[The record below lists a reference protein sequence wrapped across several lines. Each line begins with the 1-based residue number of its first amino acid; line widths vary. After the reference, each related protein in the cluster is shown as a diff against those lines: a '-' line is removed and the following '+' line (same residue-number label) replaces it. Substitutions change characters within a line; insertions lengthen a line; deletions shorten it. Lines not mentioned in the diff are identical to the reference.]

1 MRDMTHKR
9 RDRKQNATYLLFLL
23 PGLIYLLIN
32 NYIPMFG
39 IFIAFKNIDYVKGIF
54 KSDWIGLQNFRFL
67 FKTKD
72 ALIMTRNTL
81 LYNLFFIVVG
91 TVFAIF
97 VAILLCELGEK
108 LSARIFQSSL
118 ILPYLLSW
126 VIISYI
132 VFAFLSSDTGY
143 INKAV
148 LEPMGRDSINWY
160 GEPFYWIFILIL
172 VFLWKSAGYQS
183 IVYMA
188 NIAGIDSSIK
198 EAARI
203 DGAGRLQEIRYV
215 VLPLL
220 KPTVIIMTLM
230 AVGRI
235 FYSDFGLFFQV
246 PMDSGSLYPVTQTID
261 TYVYRGL
268 MKLND
273 IGMASAAGLYQS
285 VVGFILVLL
294 SNLAVRKLDPDN
306 ALF

>member
-1 MRDMTHKR
+1 MTSSVQRK
-9 RDRKQNATYLLFLL
+9 RDRKKNLTYMLFLL
-23 PGLIYLLIN
+23 PGLVYLVIN
-32 NYIPMFG
+32 NYVPMMG
-39 IFIAFKNIDYVKGIF
+39 VFIAFKNIDYVKGIF
-54 KSDWIGLQNFRFL
+54 KSDWIGLENFRFL
-67 FKTKD
+67 FRTKD
-72 ALIMTRNTL
+72 ALVMTRNTL
-81 LYNLFFIVVG
+81 LYNLVFIIAG
-91 TVFAIF
+91 TIFAVF

-108 LSARIFQSSL
+108 LSARLFQSAL

-148 LEPMGRDSINWY
+148 LEPAGKGFVNWY
-160 GEPFYWIFILIL
+160 GEPFYWIFILIF
-172 VFLWKSAGYQS
+172 VFLWKSTGYQS

-203 DGAGRLQEIRYV
+203 DGANKLQEIRYV

-220 KPTVIIMTLM
+220 RPTVVIMTLL
-230 AVGRI
+230 AIGRI

-246 PMDSGSLYPVTQTID
+246 PMDSGALYPATQTVD

-294 SNLAVRKLDPDN
+294 SNLAVKKADPDN

>member
-1 MRDMTHKR
+1 MTSSVQRK
-9 RDRKQNATYLLFLL
+9 RDRKKNLTYMLFLL
-23 PGLIYLLIN
+23 PGLVYLVIN
-32 NYIPMFG
+32 NYVPMMG

-54 KSDWIGLQNFRFL
+54 KSDWIGLENFRFL
-67 FKTKD
+67 FRTKD
-72 ALIMTRNTL
+72 ALVMTRNTL
-81 LYNLFFIVVG
+81 LYNLVFIIAG
-91 TVFAIF
+91 TIFAVF

-108 LSARIFQSSL
+108 LSARLFQSAL

-148 LEPMGRDSINWY
+148 LEPAGKGFVNWY
-160 GEPFYWIFILIL
+160 GEPFYWIFILIF
-172 VFLWKSAGYQS
+172 VFLWKSTGYQS

-203 DGAGRLQEIRYV
+203 DGANKLQEIRYV

-220 KPTVIIMTLM
+220 RPTVVIMTLM
-230 AVGRI
+230 AIGRI

-246 PMDSGSLYPVTQTID
+246 PMDSGALYPATQTVD

-294 SNLAVRKLDPDN
+294 SNLAVKKADPDN

>member
-1 MRDMTHKR
+1 MTSSVQKKR
-9 RDRKQNATYLLFLL
+9 ARKKNITYMLFLL
-23 PGLIYLLIN
+23 PGLVYLVIN
-32 NYIPMFG
+32 NYIPMMG
-39 IFIAFKNIDYVKGIF
+39 VFIAFKNIDYAKGIF

-67 FKTKD
+67 FKTRD

-81 LYNLFFIVVG
+81 LYNLVFIVAG

-108 LSARIFQSSL
+108 LSARIFQSAL

-132 VFAFLSSDTGY
+132 VFDFLSSDTGY
-143 INKAV
+143 LNKAV
-148 LEPMGRDSINWY
+148 LEPAGKSFVNWY
-160 GEPFYWIFILIL
+160 GEPFYWIFILIF
-172 VFLWKSAGYQS
+172 VFLWKSTGYQS

-203 DGAGRLQEIRYV
+203 DGANKLQEIRYV

-220 KPTVIIMTLM
+220 KPTVVVMTLM
-230 AVGRI
+230 AIGRI

-246 PMDSGSLYPVTQTID
+246 PMDSGALYPVTQTVD

-285 VVGFILVLL
+285 VVGFVLVLL
-294 SNLAVRKLDPDN
+294 SNLAVKRADPDN

>member
-1 MRDMTHKR
+1 MASTIQKKKN
-9 RDRKQNATYLLFLL
+9 RKKNLMYLLFLL
-23 PGLIYLLIN
+23 PGLLYLLIN

-39 IFIAFKNIDYVKGIF
+39 VFIVFKNIDYVKGIF

-81 LYNLFFIVVG
+81 LYNVAFIVLG
-91 TVFAIF
+91 TIFAIF
-97 VAILLCELGEK
+97 IAILLCELGER
-108 LSARIFQSSL
+108 LSARLFQSAL

-132 VFAFLSSDTGY
+132 VFAFLSSDNGY
-143 INKAV
+143 INKAI
-148 LEPMGRDSINWY
+148 LEAAGKDGINWY
-160 GEPFYWIFILIL
+160 GTPFNWVFILIL
-172 VFLWKSAGYQS
+172 VYLWKSMGYQS
-183 IVYMA
+183 IVYMS

-203 DGAGRLQEIRYV
+203 DGANKLQEIRYII
-215 VLPLL
+215 LPLL
-220 KPTVIIMTLM
+220 KPTVIIMVLM
-230 AVGRI
+230 AIGRI

-246 PMDSGSLYPVTQTID
+246 PMDSGALYPATQTVD

-294 SNLAVRKLDPDN
+294 SNLAVRRIYPDN

>member
-1 MRDMTHKR
+1 MTSSVQRK
-9 RDRKQNATYLLFLL
+9 RDRKKNLTYMLFLL
-23 PGLIYLLIN
+23 PGLVYLVIN
-32 NYIPMFG
+32 NYVPMMG
-39 IFIAFKNIDYVKGIF
+39 VFIAFKNIDYVKGIF
-54 KSDWIGLQNFRFL
+54 KSDWIGLENFRFL
-67 FKTKD
+67 FRTKD
-72 ALIMTRNTL
+72 ALDMTRNTL
-81 LYNLFFIVVG
+81 LYNLVFIIAG
-91 TVFAIF
+91 TIFAVF

-108 LSARIFQSSL
+108 LSARLFQSAL

-148 LEPMGRDSINWY
+148 LEPAGKGFVNWY
-160 GEPFYWIFILIL
+160 GEPFYWIFILIF
-172 VFLWKSAGYQS
+172 VFLWKSTGYQS

-203 DGAGRLQEIRYV
+203 DGANKLQEIRYV

-220 KPTVIIMTLM
+220 RPTVVIMTLM
-230 AVGRI
+230 AIGRI

-246 PMDSGSLYPVTQTID
+246 PMDSGALYPATQTVD

-294 SNLAVRKLDPDN
+294 SNLAVKKADPDN

>member
-1 MRDMTHKR
+1 MTSSVQRK
-9 RDRKQNATYLLFLL
+9 RDRKKNLTYMLFLL
-23 PGLIYLLIN
+23 PGLVYLVIN
-32 NYIPMFG
+32 NYIPMMG
-39 IFIAFKNIDYVKGIF
+39 VFIAFKNIDYVKGIF
-54 KSDWIGLQNFRFL
+54 KSDWIGLENFRFL
-67 FKTKD
+67 FRTKD
-72 ALIMTRNTL
+72 ALVMTRNTL
-81 LYNLFFIVVG
+81 LYNLVFIIAG
-91 TVFAIF
+91 TIFAVC

-108 LSARIFQSSL
+108 LSARLFQSAL

-148 LEPMGRDSINWY
+148 LEPAGKGFVNWY
-160 GEPFYWIFILIL
+160 GEPFYWIFILIF
-172 VFLWKSAGYQS
+172 VFLWKSTGYQS

-203 DGAGRLQEIRYV
+203 DGANKLQEIRYV

-220 KPTVIIMTLM
+220 RPTVVIMTLM
-230 AVGRI
+230 AIGRI

-246 PMDSGSLYPVTQTID
+246 PMDSGALYPATQTVD

-294 SNLAVRKLDPDN
+294 SNLAVKKADPDN

>member
-1 MRDMTHKR
+1 MTSSVQRK
-9 RDRKQNATYLLFLL
+9 RDRKKNLTYMLFLL
-23 PGLIYLLIN
+23 PGLVYLVIN
-32 NYIPMFG
+32 NYIPMMG
-39 IFIAFKNIDYVKGIF
+39 VFIAFKNIDYVKGIF
-54 KSDWIGLQNFRFL
+54 KSDWIGLENFRFL
-67 FKTKD
+67 FRTKD
-72 ALIMTRNTL
+72 ALVMTRNTL
-81 LYNLFFIVVG
+81 LYNLVFIIAG
-91 TVFAIF
+91 TIFAVF

-108 LSARIFQSSL
+108 LSARLFQSAL

-148 LEPMGRDSINWY
+148 LEPAGKGFVNWY
-160 GEPFYWIFILIL
+160 GEPFYWIFILIF
-172 VFLWKSAGYQS
+172 VFLWKSTGYQS

-203 DGAGRLQEIRYV
+203 DGANKLQEIRYV

-220 KPTVIIMTLM
+220 RPTVVIMTLM
-230 AVGRI
+230 AIGRI

-246 PMDSGSLYPVTQTID
+246 PMDSGALYPATQTVD

-294 SNLAVRKLDPDN
+294 SNLAVKKADPDN

>member
-1 MRDMTHKR
+1 MTSSVQRK
-9 RDRKQNATYLLFLL
+9 RDRKKNLTYMLFLL
-23 PGLIYLLIN
+23 PGLVYLVIN
-32 NYIPMFG
+32 NYIPMMG
-39 IFIAFKNIDYVKGIF
+39 VFIAFKNIDYVKGIF
-54 KSDWIGLQNFRFL
+54 KSDWIGLENFRFL
-67 FKTKD
+67 FRTKD
-72 ALIMTRNTL
+72 ALVMTRNTL
-81 LYNLFFIVVG
+81 LYNLVFIIAG
-91 TVFAIF
+91 TIFAVF

-108 LSARIFQSSL
+108 LSARLFQSAL

-148 LEPMGRDSINWY
+148 LEPAGKGFVNWY
-160 GEPFYWIFILIL
+160 GEPFYWIFILIF
-172 VFLWKSAGYQS
+172 VFLWKSTGYQS

-203 DGAGRLQEIRYV
+203 DGANKLQEIRYV

-220 KPTVIIMTLM
+220 RPTVVIMTLM
-230 AVGRI
+230 AIGRI

-246 PMDSGSLYPVTQTID
+246 PMDSGALYPATQTVD

-285 VVGFILVLL
+285 VVGFILVLM
-294 SNLAVRKLDPDN
+294 SNLAVKKADPDN

>member
-1 MRDMTHKR
+1 MTSSVQRK
-9 RDRKQNATYLLFLL
+9 RDRKKNLTYMLFLL
-23 PGLIYLLIN
+23 PGLVYLVIN
-32 NYIPMFG
+32 NYIPMMG
-39 IFIAFKNIDYVKGIF
+39 VFIAFKNIDYVKGIF
-54 KSDWIGLQNFRFL
+54 KSDWIGLENFRFL
-67 FKTKD
+67 FRTKD
-72 ALIMTRNTL
+72 ALVMTRNTL
-81 LYNLFFIVVG
+81 LYNLVFIIAG
-91 TVFAIF
+91 TIFAVF

-108 LSARIFQSSL
+108 LSARLFQSAL

-143 INKAV
+143 INKAI
-148 LEPMGRDSINWY
+148 LEPAGKGFVNWY
-160 GEPFYWIFILIL
+160 GEPFYWIFILIF
-172 VFLWKSAGYQS
+172 VFLWKSTGYQS

-203 DGAGRLQEIRYV
+203 DGANKLQEIRYV

-220 KPTVIIMTLM
+220 RPTVVIMTLM
-230 AVGRI
+230 AIGRI

-246 PMDSGSLYPVTQTID
+246 PMDSGALYPATQTVD

-294 SNLAVRKLDPDN
+294 SNLAVKKADPDN